1 MEKMDLKKSR
11 SLMYV
16 RRLNFERC
24 NRYENVA
31 EHSFYVGI
39 MAYQLA
45 CAVGLDE
52 TNARYCLKM
61 GLMHD
66 LPEAVTGDIP
76 FLTRRALGKTVC
88 AGLDALGEQEIGVDL
103 GTDRQTLEIVQ
114 IADALEFALYLKEEL
129 MSGNHA
135 LTDIYAE
142 TLGRLVKYKDIERCS
157 KYIQQVLGM
166 SMDTIMQAS
175 KELPNAIKH

>member
-1 MEKMDLKKSR
+1 
-11 SLMYV
+11 MYV

-45 CAVGLDE
+45 YAVGLDE
-52 TNARYCLKM
+52 AEARYCLKM

-66 LPEAVTGDIP
+66 LPEAVIGDIP
-76 FLTRRALGKTVC
+76 FLTRRALGKAVC
-88 AGLDALGEQEIGVDL
+88 AGIDHLGEQEIGVDL
-103 GTDRQTLEIVQ
+103 GTDRTTLEIVN
-114 IADALEFALYLKEEL
+114 IADALEFALYLKEEIL
-129 MSGNHA
+129 SGNYN
-135 LTDIYAE
+135 LKEIYAE
-142 TLGRLVKYKDIERCS
+142 TLGRLTQYKNCDGYCAYVE
-157 KYIQQVLGM
+157 KVLD
-166 SMDTIMQAS
+166 MDMETIINAS

>member
-1 MEKMDLKKSR
+1 MEKLDLKKSR
-11 SLMYV
+11 SLMYI
-16 RRLNFERC
+16 RRLNYERC

-45 CAVGLDE
+45 CAVGLGE
-52 TNARYCLKM
+52 TEARYCLKM

-66 LPEAVTGDIP
+66 LAEAVTGDIP
-76 FLTRRALGKTVC
+76 FLTRRALGAVAC
-88 AGLDALGEQEIGVDL
+88 AGLDTLGEQEIGIDL

-129 MSGNHA
+129 QSGNHQ
-135 LTDIYAE
+135 LQDIYAE
-142 TLGRLVKYKDIERCS
+142 TLGRLAEYLDCDGYFS
-157 KYIQQVLGM
+157 YICNTLGM
-166 SMDTIMQAS
+166 SADTIKRAS

>member
-16 RRLNFERC
+16 RRLNYERC

-45 CAVGLDE
+45 CAVGFDE
-52 TNARYCLKM
+52 AEARYCLKM

-66 LPEAVTGDIP
+66 LAEAVTGDIP
-76 FLTRRALGKTVC
+76 FLTRRALGAVTC
-88 AGLDALGEQEIGVDL
+88 AGLDTLGEQEIGVDL

-129 MSGNHA
+129 QSGNHA
-135 LTDIYAE
+135 LADIYAE
-142 TLGRLVKYKDIERCS
+142 TLGRLIQYKECDGYRRYIEH
-157 KYIQQVLGM
+157 VLGM
-166 SMDTIMQAS
+166 GMDIIVKAS

>member
-1 MEKMDLKKSR
+1 MEKLDLKKSR
-11 SLMYV
+11 SLMYI
-16 RRLNFERC
+16 RRLNYERC

-45 CAVGLDE
+45 CAVGLGE
-52 TNARYCLKM
+52 TEARYCLKM

-66 LPEAVTGDIP
+66 LAEAVTGDIP
-76 FLTRRALGKTVC
+76 FLTRRALGAVAC
-88 AGLDALGEQEIGVDL
+88 AGLDTLGEQEIGIDL

-135 LTDIYAE
+135 LADIYAE
-142 TLGRLVKYKDIERCS
+142 TLGRLVEYLDCDGYS
-157 KYIQQVLGM
+157 SYICNTLGM
-166 SMDTIMQAS
+166 SADTIKRAS

>member
-11 SLMYV
+11 SLMYI
-16 RRLNFERC
+16 RRLNYERC

-52 TNARYCLKM
+52 AEARYCLKM

-76 FLTRRALGKTVC
+76 FLTRRALGAVAC
-88 AGLDALGEQEIGVDL
+88 AGLDTLGEQEIGVDL
-103 GTDRQTLEIVQ
+103 GTDRTTLEIVQ

-129 MSGNHA
+129 ISGNHGLA
-135 LTDIYAE
+135 DIYAE
-142 TLGRLVKYKDIERCS
+142 TLGRLVQYKECEGYRTYIE
-157 KYIQQVLGM
+157 KVIGM
-166 SMDTIMQAS
+166 NMDTIIKAS

>member
-1 MEKMDLKKSR
+1 MNRMDLNKSR

-31 EHSFYVGI
+31 EHSFYVG
-39 MAYQLA
+39 MLSYQLA
-45 CAVGLDE
+45 YSIGLGE
-52 TNARYCLKM
+52 AEARYCLKM

-76 FLTRRALGKTVC
+76 FLTRRALGEVAC
-88 AGLDALGEQEIGVDL
+88 AGLDHLGEQEIGVNL
-103 GTDRQTLEIVQ
+103 GTDRQTLEIVK

-129 MSGNHA
+129 KSGNHN
-135 LTDIYAE
+135 LQDIYGE
-142 TLGRLVKYKDIERCS
+142 TLGRLVEYLDCDGYSE
-157 KYIQQVLGM
+157 YITKIMGM
-166 SMDTIMQAS
+166 DADTIRKGS
-175 KELPNAIKH
+175 KELTNAIKH

>member
-1 MEKMDLKKSR
+1 MEKLDLKKSR

-45 CAVGLDE
+45 YAVGLDE
-52 TNARYCLKM
+52 IEARYCLKM

-66 LPEAVTGDIP
+66 LAEAVTGDIP
-76 FLTRRALGKTVC
+76 FLTRRALGEVTCKGIDC
-88 AGLDALGEQEIGVDL
+88 LGEQEIGVDL
-103 GTDRQTLEIVQ
+103 GTDRQTLEIVR

-129 MSGNHA
+129 QSGNHA
-135 LTDIYAE
+135 LMDIYAE
-142 TLGRLVKYKDIERCS
+142 TLGRLIQYKDCEGYC
-157 KYIQQVLGM
+157 KYIEQTLGM
-166 SMDTIMQAS
+166 KMDTIIKAS

>member
-16 RRLNFERC
+16 RRLNYERC

-52 TNARYCLKM
+52 AEARYCLKM

-76 FLTRRALGKTVC
+76 FLTRRALGEVTC

-103 GTDRQTLEIVQ
+103 GTDRTTLEIVQ

-129 MSGNHA
+129 ISGNHG
-135 LTDIYAE
+135 LQDIYAE
-142 TLGRLVKYKDIERCS
+142 TLGRLVQYKECEGYRTYIE
-157 KYIQQVLGM
+157 KVIGM
-166 SMDTIMQAS
+166 RMDTIIEVS

>member
-16 RRLNFERC
+16 RRLNYERC

-45 CAVGLDE
+45 CSVGLDE
-52 TNARYCLKM
+52 AEARYCLKM

-66 LPEAVTGDIP
+66 LAEAVTGDIP
-76 FLTRRALGKTVC
+76 FLTRRALGAVAC
-88 AGLDALGEQEIGVDL
+88 AGLDALGEQEIGVSL

-114 IADALEFALYLKEEL
+114 IADVLEFALYLKEEL

-135 LTDIYAE
+135 LSDIYAE
-142 TLGRLVKYKDIERCS
+142 TLGRLAEYLDFDRYAS
-157 KYIQQVLGM
+157 YICNILGM
-166 SMDTIMQAS
+166 SAETIQKAS

>member
-16 RRLNFERC
+16 RRLNYERC

-31 EHSFYVGI
+31 EHSFYVGL

-45 CAVGLDE
+45 CSVGLDE
-52 TNARYCLKM
+52 AEARYCLKM

-76 FLTRRALGKTVC
+76 FLTRRAMGEVACK
-88 AGLDALGEQEIGVDL
+88 GIDALGEQEMRVNL

-129 MSGNHA
+129 QSGNHQ
-135 LTDIYAE
+135 LQDIYAE
-142 TLGRLVKYKDIERCS
+142 TLGRLTKYLDCDYFT
-157 KYIQQVLGM
+157 YICDTLGM
-166 SMDTIMQAS
+166 SAETIQKAS

>member
-1 MEKMDLKKSR
+1 MENMDLKKSR

-16 RRLNFERC
+16 RRLNYERC

-45 CAVGLDE
+45 CSVGLDE
-52 TNARYCLKM
+52 AEARYCLKM

-66 LPEAVTGDIP
+66 LAEAVTGDIP
-76 FLTRRALGKTVC
+76 FLTRRALGAVAC
-88 AGLDALGEQEIGVDL
+88 AGLDTLGEQEIGVSL

-129 MSGNHA
+129 QSGNHQ
-135 LTDIYAE
+135 LQDIYAE
-142 TLGRLVKYKDIERCS
+142 TLGRLVQYKDCEGYC
-157 KYIQQVLGM
+157 KYIEQTLGM
-166 SMDTIMQAS
+166 KMDVIIKAS

>member
-39 MAYQLA
+39 IAYQLA
-45 CAVGLDE
+45 CAIGLGE
-52 TNARYCLKM
+52 TEARYCLKM

-76 FLTRRALGKTVC
+76 FLTRRAMGEVVC
-88 AGLDALGEQEIGVDL
+88 AGLDDLGAEEIGVNL

-114 IADALEFALYLKEEL
+114 IADILEFAMYLKEEVR
-129 MSGNHA
+129 SGNYS

-142 TLGRLVKYKDIERCS
+142 TLGRLVQYKNDEGYC
-157 KYIQQVLGM
+157 KYIEHTLGM
-166 SMDTIMQAS
+166 SMNTIIRGS

>member
-45 CAVGLDE
+45 YAVGLDE
-52 TNARYCLKM
+52 IEARYCLKM

-76 FLTRRALGKTVC
+76 FLTRRTLGKAVC
-88 AGLDALGEQEIGVDL
+88 AGIDHLGEQEIGIDL

-114 IADALEFALYLKEEL
+114 VADALEFALYLKEEL
-129 MSGNHA
+129 QSGNHA

-142 TLGRLVKYKDIERCS
+142 TLGRLVHYKDCEGYC
-157 KYIQQVLGM
+157 KYIEKVLGM
-166 SMDTIMQAS
+166 DMDTIIKAS